1 MTTVLA
7 LELVYEDVKARFALE
22 APDVAVVFGWRSP
35 PNQLTQG
42 TGRANRIAFV
52 PGEAEKAGSYVG
64 ARAPGR
70 NPRPLRTFIETCTV
84 YCWAFDG
91 ATKALANSDLAQWRA
106 ARLLH
111 DAAIRAI
118 ELAMRKGSIAN
129 LSRVPFT
136 SPRWVKPDGER
147 GFGAELG
154 FVLSLESAVTDALP
168 NLAGA
173 TGGNPPD
180 TSTTIVEPTNV
191 APSIMPEIAPTDDF
205 DDPAEED
212 PPPIVP

>member
-7 LELVYEDVKARFALE
+7 LELVFEDVAARFAAE
-22 APDVAVVFGWRSP
+22 APEVLITFGWRAP
-35 PNQLTQG
+35 PNQLRQG
-42 TGRANRIAFV
+42 VGRANRIAFV
-52 PGEAEKAGSYVG
+52 PGEEEKAGSYLG

-70 NPRPLRTFIETCTV
+70 NPRPLRTFVETCTV
-84 YCWAFDG
+84 FCWAFDG
-91 ATKALANSDLAQWRA
+91 ATKELANSDLAQWRA

-118 ELAMRKGSIAN
+118 ELAMRKTSIAN

-136 SPRWVKPDGER
+136 SPRWIMPDGER
-147 GFGAELG
+147 GFGAELA
-154 FVLSLESAVTDALP
+154 FVLSLESTVTDALP

-191 APSIMPEIAPTDDF
+191 APSITPEIASTDDL
-205 DDPAEED
+205 DVPGEED